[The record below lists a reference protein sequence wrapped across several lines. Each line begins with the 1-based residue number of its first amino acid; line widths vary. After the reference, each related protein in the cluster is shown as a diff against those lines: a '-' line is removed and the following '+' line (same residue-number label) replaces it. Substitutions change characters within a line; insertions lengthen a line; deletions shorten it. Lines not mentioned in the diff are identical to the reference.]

1 MAQEKGGQRRLG
13 QVLANGGVAGLL
25 GLLSVFFP
33 EQKPAFALMM
43 AGAFS
48 SATADTLSSELGTVY
63 GKKFYNILTFQKDKK
78 GLDGVVSFE
87 GTGIGIAG
95 SAVMATIYCLGAG
108 WSLAFLW
115 IVIAGTIG
123 NLCDSVLGATVER
136 RQIIGNDVVNFLNT
150 LIGAM
155 VLLPVA

>member
-1 MAQEKGGQRRLG
+1 
-13 QVLANGGVAGLL
+13 
-25 GLLSVFFP
+25 
-33 EQKPAFALMM
+33 M